1 MYDVGVEG
9 VGGVHILLATAT
21 FGDGIL
27 LPLATL
33 GDGVLL
39 PLATL
44 GGGGG
49 GGFREV
55 LLVTG
60 EVVCTFLTELGDAHC
75 CHVETEGELGDA
87 CCCHADTG
95 GELGEMG
102 ELFHALLL

>member
-1 MYDVGVEG
+1 MLTTV
-9 VGGVHILLATAT
+9 I

-27 LPLATL
+27 LLLATL

-39 PLATL
+39 PVAIL

-55 LLVTG
+55 LLVTD
-60 EVVCTFLTELGDAHC
+60 EVVCTFLTELGDTCC
-75 CHVETEGELGDA
+75 CHDETEGELGDVR
-87 CCCHADTG
+87 CCHADTG
-95 GELGEMG
+95 GELGDTG